1 MFQELQT
8 DMPEDFYSCEQAQNG
23 GILAGKSAYRGLR
36 LSMDEYSEQNEPDSS
51 VAIAPDRATLKEPPL
66 YRVIMMNDDFT
77 PMEFVV
83 EVLMMF
89 FHMNEEAATGVM
101 MTVHT
106 QGKAI
111 CGVYPRDIAET
122 KALQVN
128 QFARA
133 NEHPLVCEI
142 EAVDTDE
149 PA

>member
-8 DMPEDFYSCEQAQNG
+8 NMPRVSSSCEQAQNG
-23 GILAGKSAYRGLR
+23 SILAGKSVYRGLR
-36 LSMDEYSEQNEPDSS
+36 LSMDEYSEQDDASS
-51 VAIAPDRATLKEPPL
+51 GVAIAPDRAVLKEPPL
-66 YRVIMMNDDFT
+66 YRVIMVNDDFT

-106 QGKAI
+106 QGRAV